1 MINLYPYFY
10 HDKPVSMFYHG
21 KPVSMFYHDIPVS
34 IFLSKQKNEWG
45 SKRINLAVFHF
56 LEMKIYSI
64 YVYIY
69 IYLCQRYF
77 FKLSSYSQG
86 MSYTRRIRTNYMG
99 NAVCLHYTLTCID
112 RCIVKKK
119 YLTYLFREGQV
130 ALNPGLN

>member
-69 IYLCQRYF
+69 IYV
-77 FKLSSYSQG
+77 KDISSNYYHTVKVWAIQG
-86 MSYTRRIRTNYMG
+86 GLELIIWE
-99 NAVCLHYTLTCID
+99 TLFVYI
-112 RCIVKKK
+112 IH
-119 YLTYLFREGQV
+119 
-130 ALNPGLN
+130 